1 MATLIGQAIK
11 GYEFRERVG
20 AGATGAVYRCF
31 QPSLGRE
38 VAVKVILPQ
47 FANQPDFVRRFEVEA
62 QLVARLEHPHIV
74 PLYDYWRDPTGAY
87 LVMRWLRGS
96 LRSSLE
102 RMPWKLDATADCARS
117 TWHSRHSPLHRSG
130 QNAVD
135 EVTLQTEE
143 DKQRQQHRNKRRRR

>member
-1 MATLIGQAIK
+1 MLMATLIGQAIK

-102 RMPWKLDATADCARS
+102 RMPWKLDATARLLDHVAAGLGAGLPASCWTGAIPS
-117 TWHSRHSPLHRSG
+117 A
-130 QNAVD
+130 Q
-135 EVTLQTEE
+135 
-143 DKQRQQHRNKRRRR
+143 